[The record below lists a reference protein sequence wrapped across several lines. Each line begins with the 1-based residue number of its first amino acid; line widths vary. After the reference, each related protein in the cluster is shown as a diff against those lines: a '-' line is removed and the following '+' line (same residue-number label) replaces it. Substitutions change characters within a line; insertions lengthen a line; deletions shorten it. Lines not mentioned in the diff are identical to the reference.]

1 MKLEKIFL
9 SVGML
14 GALGLITAGCGSST
28 NSTSTSSATSVS
40 SQSSSTSQPQ
50 ISPSAE
56 SSSNTETS
64 DSQQTS
70 NSTQIDNQN
79 SKTSSSESTSQTAD
93 VSPETVGVLVAL
105 WKSPDWFKG
114 GLEGGS
120 MYYGDSWKYGDEKT
134 KGYNFITAKGDPT
147 SYIYYKQNGDK
158 IIVKY
163 VDPKE
168 GESVAE
174 ASITSKEIS
183 LKGLLRD
190 YYTTKDQQA
199 EVNDYVSKLK
209 PYKD

>member
-1 MKLEKIFL
+1 MKLEKMFL

-50 ISPSAE
+50 INPSAE

-70 NSTQIDNQN
+70 NSTQSDNQN
-79 SKTSSSESTSQTAD
+79 SKTSSSESTSQTAN

-105 WKSPDWFKG
+105 YKEPDWFKAG
-114 GLEGGS
+114 IKGGS
-120 MYYGDSWKYGDEKT
+120 MYYGDNWKFGGKET

-147 SYIYYKQNGDK
+147 SYIYYKQNGDD
-158 IIVKY
+158 ITIKY
-163 VDPKE
+163 VDPKD
-168 GESVAE
+168 GETVAE
-174 ASITSKEIS
+174 ASITSKDVS
-183 LKGLLRD
+183 LKGLIND

-209 PYKD
+209 PYSE